1 MKGTGW
7 MMTDYQMD
15 IFGNAVSVNEIRSKE
30 HETIKTR
37 FRRMYGFDEEHRCAN
52 CIHLIA
58 SKRDRTYYKCEVMGM
73 SASEATDIRLK
84 DIACKRWEKV

>member
-1 MKGTGW
+1 
-7 MMTDYQMD
+7 MTDYQMD
-15 IFGNAVSVNEIRSKE
+15 IFGDAIAVEDIATREPRSS
-30 HETIKTR
+30 IKSR
-37 FRRMYGFDEEHRCAN
+37 FRKMYGFDEEHRCAN

-58 SKRDRTYYKCEVMGM
+58 NKRDRTYYKCEVMGL